1 MKKILLLTT
10 VALLLNGCRYINTT
24 DRYAEAQDSPSLI
37 IPDGVD
43 KPNSTATLDIPSTS
57 VDRKIT
63 EETKSRPPDMAIRK
77 KQSDNGGLRIEN
89 IGGYPVLTVK
99 TEKLFM
105 WEAMTSLKIANWVED
120 SADEDNC
127 TVMLRYIDQDAL
139 ERKNAGFIKKIFTRD
154 KLYKD
159 YSGIYQIKCTQ
170 SKSTT
175 TVKFSKQDGSV
186 AKTFLA
192 DSVMTNLY
200 EQFE

>member
-24 DRYAEAQDSPSLI
+24 DRYAEAQDSPNLI
-37 IPDGVD
+37 IPEGID
-43 KPNSTATLDIPSTS
+43 KPNSTATLDIPNAS
-57 VDRKIT
+57 VDNTIT
-63 EETKSRPPDMAIRK
+63 EEVKNRPPDMVIRT

-89 IGGYPVLTVK
+89 IDGYPALLVK

-105 WEAMTSLKIANWVED
+105 WEAMKSLKLANWVED

-127 TVMLRYIDQDAL
+127 TVTLRYIDQDAL
-139 ERKNAGFIKKIFTRD
+139 ERKDAGFIKKMFTRD
-154 KLYKD
+154 KFYTD
-159 YSGIYQIKCTQ
+159 YSGLYQIKCTQ
-170 SKSTT
+170 SKAITT
-175 TVKFSKQDGSV
+175 AKFSKQDGSI

-192 DSVMTNLY
+192 DSVMNSLY